1 MNQPRSGKRTAT
13 AIGSVRCTPS
23 WEPGSQCRN
32 SGQGT
37 HFPLFL
43 EPRRLAEQVLSG
55 NPGGRIGWMS
65 TRKVDDLMQGTGH
78 DGHLQALGVGLV
90 PEYRRAGVVSE
101 PVARRRMALHL
112 WLDATYLKVQQ
123 GGRVVSVVAIIAC
136 GVNQERQRENFGIGP
151 RGIGSPS
158 VLGGV
163 SPEPQAPGSFQR
175 RPTGHFRRLRG
186 PQGRHCAGLPGGPV
200 SNAVGRTSPRNLLAS
215 VPKVSQSLVS
225 TLVRQMF
232 VRSNA
237 DSARKVW
244 RQVADQ
250 LWPRFPKVADLMDQ
264 AEADILVH
272 PTLSCAAPRQAP
284 LYEQFGA
291 AQQKGEATGLR
302 GGHLLGQAEYPPVD
316 RGRPHGTERGL
327 VVATPLS
334 APAHDAGNYCGYQR
348 LNVSFRAF
356 KPLPK
361 PEFGLL
367 NLHYLTGRYRPHS
380 SPSVLWLPWEISLI
394 RFQVKKLFLIVYKS
408 ISLPYWMTY
417 TFKPLIFNGHI
428 QSPAAE

>member
-186 PQGRHCAGLPGGPV
+186 PQGRHCAGLPGGQLATP
-200 SNAVGRTSPRNLLAS
+200 SGALLRATFWPLCPRPASPWLAPWSGKCLSDPTPTAPGRFGGRWPINSGLASPR
-215 VPKVSQSLVS
+215 
-225 TLVRQMF
+225 
-232 VRSNA
+232 
-237 DSARKVW
+237 W
-244 RQVADQ
+244 R
-250 LWPRFPKVADLMDQ
+250 
-264 AEADILVH
+264 I
-272 PTLSCAAPRQAP
+272 
-284 LYEQFGA
+284 
-291 AQQKGEATGLR
+291 
-302 GGHLLGQAEYPPVD
+302 
-316 RGRPHGTERGL
+316 
-327 VVATPLS
+327 
-334 APAHDAGNYCGYQR
+334 
-348 LNVSFRAF
+348 
-356 KPLPK
+356 
-361 PEFGLL
+361 
-367 NLHYLTGRYRPHS
+367 
-380 SPSVLWLPWEISLI
+380 
-394 RFQVKKLFLIVYKS
+394 
-408 ISLPYWMTY
+408 
-417 TFKPLIFNGHI
+417 
-428 QSPAAE
+428 